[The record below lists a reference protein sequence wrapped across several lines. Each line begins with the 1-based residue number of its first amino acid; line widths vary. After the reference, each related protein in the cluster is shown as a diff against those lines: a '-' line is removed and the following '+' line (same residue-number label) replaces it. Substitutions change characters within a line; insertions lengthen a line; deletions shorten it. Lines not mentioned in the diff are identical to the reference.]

1 MLCHWEYLDKTMGS
15 TILLLFFMQNMTTT
29 DRRQPGQVEH
39 EIDLTWEPTRPT
51 SSEPWLFQHPTWEET

>member
-1 MLCHWEYLDKTMGS
+1 MGS